1 MTKDNVNHPSHYTQ
15 GRAFEVI
22 DVLEDWAKRAPD
34 PVKGGLHWNSC
45 KYLGRLWDK
54 ENPLQDAKKA
64 RWYLD
69 RLISK
74 LEQEEQPVSPY
85 AVTYEDVLEDYA
97 ACAVQGEE
105 LVAEYGVQDVDD
117 EGDRQGKVGYGTTS
131 PTAQLHVDVDDQP
144 LAHWDSDDDYMWD
157 PTLGPVELSEEEV
170 QEIRDNKDLDQFF
183 EDEIISIVERRGLI
197 IGVKRDG
204 STCLLNGKGECSDNT

>member
-1 MTKDNVNHPSHYTQ
+1 MTKDNVNHPSHYTE

-22 DVLEDWAKRAPD
+22 DILEDWAKRAPD
-34 PVKGGLHWNSC
+34 PVKGGLYWNST

-69 RLISK
+69 RLINK
-74 LEQEEQPVSPY
+74 LEEEEAPVSPY

-97 ACAVQGEE
+97 ACAVRGED
-105 LVAEYGVQDVDD
+105 LVAEYGVQ
-117 EGDRQGKVGYGTTS
+117 
-131 PTAQLHVDVDDQP
+131 DVDDQP

-157 PTLGPVELSEEEV
+157 PTLGPVELSEEEI

-183 EDEIISIVERRGLI
+183 DDEIISIVERRGLI

-204 STCLLNGKGECSDNT
+204 STCLLNDRGVCQ